1 MIINSKS
8 KKWGLRTSFVV
19 LLIISLITLAPFIFM
34 VISSFKPGQELISNG
49 LNIKLQLDIMT
60 PKNYLTLFTNHE
72 GIYLKWFTNSLI
84 ITGMYTI
91 LSLFFSSLVG
101 YGLAMYDF
109 KGKNLLFAIVL
120 LVMMVPVEIL
130 ILPLY
135 KLMITLKL
143 IDKFLGVILPF
154 VVSPFAIFF
163 FRQSAIKIPKDFM
176 EAARIDGCTE
186 FGIFFKIMVPLLR
199 PAFGAMMILQAMS
212 SWNSL
217 VWPLIVLR
225 STEKLTLPI
234 GLASLITPYGNDYDM
249 LFPGAVMS
257 IIPIV
262 IIFLI
267 NQKSFMAG
275 LTAGGVKG

>member
-1 MIINSKS
+1 MKIQAKGR
-8 KKWGLRTSFVV
+8 KWGMRTSFLI
-19 LLIISLITLAPFIFM
+19 LLIISLIALAPFVFM
-34 VISSFKPGQELISNG
+34 VLSSFKPGQELISNG
-49 LNIKLQLDIMT
+49 LNMKIQLEIMSL
-60 PKNYLTLFTNHE
+60 KNYVTLFTDNDSL
-72 GIYLKWFTNSLI
+72 YLKWFGNSLM
-84 ITGMYTI
+84 ITAMYTI

-163 FRQSAIKIPKDFM
+163 FRQSAVRIPKDFM

-186 FGIFFKIMVPLLR
+186 FGIFFRIMVPLLR
-199 PAFGAMMILQAMS
+199 PAFGAMMILQAMT

-225 STEKLTLPI
+225 TTEKLTLPI
-234 GLASLITPYGNDYDM
+234 GLASLITPYGNNYDK

-262 IIFLI
+262 IIFI
-267 NQKSFMAG
+267 TNQKSFMAG